1 MIRTPKWVLFTQRIA
16 STPKLWDGAPGPR
29 GTTHSSRLRGGR
41 TKPPRGRH
49 RRDIA
54 RDIRLSQADTAQ
66 MTWPKTTELVAM
78 HRSIANLLPVFQL
91 FSDGTGLA
99 SSTSK
104 GVNEMTAYRKSIAA
118 GVVAGFLSA
127 AVSLS
132 AQETIAEPQQ
142 QLSGGWRKF
151 SETRQEARPLPQFV
165 MPAGTWITVRV
176 NQTLSSNYSQPG
188 QVFTAMLT
196 EPLVVNGFVVARR
209 GQTVEGRISEV
220 QKAGRVKGMSRLG
233 IELTEV
239 GLADGQQ
246 MPVRTQLMEYAGGT
260 SKGRDATAVGTSAGL
275 GAAVGAAAD
284 GGFGAGVGALAGAAA
299 STIGVLVT
307 RGRATEVYPETPV
320 TFRTLEPITI
330 STDRSQ
336 QAFQPVGREDYQQTE
351 LRRRASPP
359 SLERRTPFYY
369 GFGYPYY
376 SPYFYGPSFFYYSG
390 PRYFGGGS
398 FYSGRGFFGGRGYYG
413 RLR

>member
-1 MIRTPKWVLFTQRIA
+1 M
-16 STPKLWDGAPGPR
+16 
-29 GTTHSSRLRGGR
+29 
-41 TKPPRGRH
+41 
-49 RRDIA
+49 
-54 RDIRLSQADTAQ
+54 
-66 MTWPKTTELVAM
+66 
-78 HRSIANLLPVFQL
+78 
-91 FSDGTGLA
+91 
-99 SSTSK
+99 
-104 GVNEMTAYRKSIAA
+104 
-118 GVVAGFLSA
+118 
-127 AVSLS
+127 
-132 AQETIAEPQQ
+132 
-142 QLSGGWRKF
+142 
-151 SETRQEARPLPQFV
+151 
-165 MPAGTWITVRV
+165 
-176 NQTLSSNYSQPG
+176 
-188 QVFTAMLT
+188 FTAMLT

-233 IELTEV
+233 IELTEI

-284 GGFGAGVGALAGAAA
+284 GGFGAGAGALAGAAA

-330 STDRSQ
+330 STDRSE

-351 LRRRASPP
+351 LTRRGSPP
-359 SLERRTPFYY
+359 SLEPRTPFNF

-376 SPYFYGPSFFYYSG
+376 SPYFYGPSLFYNFG
-390 PRYFGGGS
+390 PRYYGGGS
-398 FYSGRGFFGGRGYYG
+398 FYRGRGFFGGRGYYG
-413 RLR
+413 RRR